1 VSKFKPADAS
11 GPGQRG
17 AGSALAPRNWP
28 VASWLLIL
36 AAIPTALGL
45 VLAGVRVTAAMRGAD
60 AYGQIGRLAV
70 LGQQVTG
77 LAQAMEDERAD
88 TAAFI
93 ADGRPAAGISGLR
106 RQIAITD
113 GWAASVR
120 RLAVQA
126 GPGYPAQTRAG
137 VATVL
142 ASVADLP
149 GLRRRAAQRHASALA
164 VIRAYSAATA
174 GLSPVSDGI
183 ADLSDDSALISSV
196 RALGALARMTDQASQ
211 QQAILGAALARG
223 RFEPGALTALTVAQA
238 QEASD
243 LASFRG
249 SATPEES
256 WALDKTLSAPP
267 AAQARA
273 VEQGATAGGNG
284 TLALGPRA
292 SQQWGA
298 GMSYTV
304 GWMRGAEEQLARWVT
319 TYSQALQ
326 RSAVRSAMVTG
337 GAALAVLLLVLL
349 ATMIIARSIV
359 RPLRRLEAAALDVAE
374 ARLPG
379 EIRAL
384 GVAGDSEQPVAP
396 IDVRSAGEIGHVARA
411 FDRMHTAA
419 VRLAGEEVRR
429 HGNTSA
435 VFAGFFRRSHSLLE
449 RMLRL
454 IDGLE
459 LDEDDPERL
468 ASLFQMDHLATR
480 MRRNSDSAFALAGH
494 QAPYLR
500 TEPVTLLDVL
510 RAAVS
515 EIEGYDR
522 VVLNIQPG
530 VSVVGNAAADTAHLL
545 AELLENAAAFS
556 PPTSEVVVS
565 GQAARDGGSLITI
578 ADGGTGLPRERL
590 RQLNRRLAHPVSA
603 DVSGARQLGLV
614 VVGHLAARHGIEVA
628 LRRQLGGGTTAE
640 VRLPSAL
647 ISATAEPPPAASRFA
662 AAPEPAA
669 GPETPG
675 AEQAGALPI
684 FESVEADY
692 LQARGEVLL
701 RPGDPQADQPAP
713 ETPAAG
719 GPDQT
724 RLPQRIPQAGLVSAA
739 ASDRERRRPAAA
751 RSAQDV
757 RSRLASFQRGSR
769 RARAAAGENP
779 DAAPQPEDD

>member
-1 VSKFKPADAS
+1 MSQSNPAKAAAPGA
-11 GPGQRG
+11 GPGDRG
-17 AGSALAPRNWP
+17 AGSALVPRNWP
-28 VASWLLIL
+28 VASRLLIL
-36 AAIPTALGL
+36 VAIPTALGL
-45 VLAGVRVTAAMRGAD
+45 ALAGVRVTDAMRGAD
-60 AYGQIGRLAV
+60 AYGQIGRLAM
-70 LGQQVTG
+70 LDQQVTG

-93 ADGRPAAGISGLR
+93 ADGRPAAGVAGLH
-106 RQIAITD
+106 RQYAITD

-120 RLAVQA
+120 RLALRA

-137 VATVL
+137 AATVL

-149 GLRRRAAQRHASALA
+149 GLRRHAAQRHASALA
-164 VIRAYSAATA
+164 VIRGYSAATA
-174 GLSPVSDGI
+174 GLFPVNDGI

-196 RALGALARMTDQASQ
+196 RALGALSRMTDQATQ
-211 QQAILGAALARG
+211 QQAILGAALTRG
-223 RFEPGALTALTVAQA
+223 RFDTGALTALTVAQA
-238 QEASD
+238 QQASD
-243 LASFRG
+243 LAVFRG

-284 TLALGPRA
+284 VLALGPRA

-298 GMSYTV
+298 GLSYTV
-304 GWMRGAEEQLARWVT
+304 GWMRDAEQQLARWVS

-337 GAALAVLLLVLL
+337 GAALAILILVLL
-349 ATMIIARSIV
+349 AIVIITRSIV

-379 EIRAL
+379 EIRAP
-384 GVAGDSEQPVAP
+384 G
-396 IDVRSAGEIGHVARA
+396 
-411 FDRMHTAA
+411 
-419 VRLAGEEVRR
+419 
-429 HGNTSA
+429 
-435 VFAGFFRRSHSLLE
+435 
-449 RMLRL
+449 
-454 IDGLE
+454 
-459 LDEDDPERL
+459 
-468 ASLFQMDHLATR
+468 
-480 MRRNSDSAFALAGH
+480 GH

-515 EIEGYDR
+515 EVEGYDR

-530 VSVVGNAAADTAHLL
+530 VSVVGSAAADTAHLL

-556 PPTSEVVVS
+556 PPTSDVVVS
-565 GQAARDGGSLITI
+565 GQAARGGGYLITI

-603 DVSGARQLGLV
+603 DMSAARQLGLV

-640 VRLPSAL
+640 VRLPAAL
-647 ISATAEPPPAASRFA
+647 ISATAEPPPSASRFA
-662 AAPEPAA
+662 AAPEPPAW
-669 GPETPG
+669 PETPD
-675 AEQAGALPI
+675 AEQAGVLPI
-684 FESVEADY
+684 FASVEADY

-701 RPGDPQADQPAP
+701 RSGDPQAGQPAP
-713 ETPAAG
+713 EPPAAG
-719 GPDQT
+719 GPDPT
-724 RLPQRIPQAGLVSAA
+724 GLPQRIPQASLVSAGA
-739 ASDRERRRPAAA
+739 ADREGRQAAAA
-751 RSAQDV
+751 RSAHDV
-757 RSRLASFQRGSR
+757 RSRLTSFQRGSR
-769 RARAAAGENP
+769 RARAAARMNR
-779 DAAPQPEDD
+779 DKAPQAKDD